1 MDLTAIFLVTC
12 AVAFVLSAID
22 YFVDLGIARAGI
34 ALGLALLASIPLEG
48 MWYGKVLG
56 SLAAAFLTMAALQL
70 IERINYR
77 TVSRLR

>member
-1 MDLTAIFLVTC
+1 MDLTTVFLVTC

-34 ALGLALLASIPLEG
+34 ALGLALIAFTPLEG
-48 MWYGKVLG
+48 TWYEKVLG

>member
-1 MDLTAIFLVTC
+1 MDLTAVFLVTC

-48 MWYGKVLG
+48 MWYEKVLG